1 MTNTLADEILD
12 QLREIRGVQ
21 RESLETLARV
31 DERLKTLERREPDSK
46 PAEPSKRKALTAGGV
61 SAGMVIG
68 LYEGIKAVLAK

>member
-1 MTNTLADEILD
+1 MTSTLADEILD

-31 DERLKTLERREPDSK
+31 DERLKTLERREP
-46 PAEPSKRKALTAGGV
+46 PSKRKALTAGGV

-68 LYEGIKAVLAK
+68 LYEGLKAVLAK